1 MSCRAVQNALM
12 KYAVALLLSPS
23 ETQTDV
29 AVRAPTEGAL
39 PCAILILRNRLTHS
53 LVPLSR
59 RLHHAYVCASIP
71 RPPNAN
77 HFAYPSCDAEYDDAP
92 KKVRALCLVACTKCP
107 DKLYGGQYLKV
118 TQNP

>member
-29 AVRAPTEGAL
+29 AVQAPTEGAL
-39 PCAILILRNRLTHS
+39 ALRYLILRNRLTRS
-53 LVPLSR
+53 LVPLAR
-59 RLHHAYVCASIP
+59 RLHHAYVCAAIP

-77 HFAYPSCDAEYDDAP
+77 DSP
-92 KKVRALCLVACTKCP
+92 
-107 DKLYGGQYLKV
+107 YLF
-118 TQNP
+118 TLIRS